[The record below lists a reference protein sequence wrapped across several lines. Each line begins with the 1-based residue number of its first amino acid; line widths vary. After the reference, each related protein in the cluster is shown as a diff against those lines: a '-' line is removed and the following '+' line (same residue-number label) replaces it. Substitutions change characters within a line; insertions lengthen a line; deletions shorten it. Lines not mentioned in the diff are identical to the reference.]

1 MTEPRSE
8 DGPGRVVV
16 VGLGPAGADLLVPAA
31 RAALTATDPERRF
44 VRTARH
50 PAVSDLAAEGIA
62 LRSCDDLYQ
71 SAADRSAVYEAIAD
85 RLLAA
90 AEGGDV
96 CFAVPGSPAVGEQS
110 VAILRARLGKRLGLV
125 PGLSFL
131 DLAWLRLGVDPQ
143 GGSGARAIDGQA
155 LPAALPAGPLL
166 ISHCHNKLVLSDV
179 KLALLERLPGEA
191 PVTVLARLG
200 LPDEAVT
207 TVPLEDLDRVVE
219 PDHLT
224 SVFVELPPGGPG
236 EAWERFVALVERL
249 RGPGGCP
256 WDAEQTHHS
265 LTRHLIEEAY
275 EVIESIEA
283 LPASAPA
290 PGPEPVPGGAYEHLE
305 EELGDLAFQ
314 VVFHATLAREAGAF
328 TITDVLTGIHDK
340 LVHRHPHVF
349 GDVAVSGADE
359 VVANWEVIKREE
371 KGRASL
377 MDGVSRH
384 LPSLLYAHKL
394 YRKAASA
401 GLSFGTAEEA
411 RARAGSALS
420 VIVGRGGAGRP
431 GRGASGGGPG
441 LHRLPGPA
449 GRNRRRVGPPGLG
462 RPVQGALPGA
472 RGPGGGGGPDPR
484 VNGPGGRCHP
494 LGADDLVLPEIALG
508 PYGGGLTLRVAPIAR
523 TMSQSLGLRRSFP
536 KPMKGGARGAW
547 RPTAPPQRRSFL
559 SR

>member
-1 MTEPRSE
+1 
-8 DGPGRVVV
+8 VV
-16 VGLGPAGADLLVPAA
+16 VGLGPGGADLLLPAA
-31 RAALTATDPERRF
+31 RAAIVATPAERRF
-44 VRTARH
+44 VRTRRH
-50 PAVSDLAAEGIA
+50 PAVDDLVAEGVEF
-62 LRSCDDLYQ
+62 RSCDDLYE
-71 SAADRSAVYEAIAD
+71 SASRTGEVYEAIAT
-85 RLLAA
+85 RLAA
-90 AEGGDV
+90 AAEDGDA
-96 CFAVPGSPAVGEQS
+96 CFAVPGSPAVGENS
-110 VAILRARLGKRLGLV
+110 VTLLRERLGKRLVLV

-131 DLAWLRLGVDPQ
+131 DLAWLRLGVDPLA
-143 GGSGARAIDGQA
+143 GNGARAVDGKA

-166 ISHCHNKLVLSDV
+166 VSHCHSRLVLSDV

-200 LPDEAVT
+200 LPAESVS

-224 SVFVELPPGGPG
+224 SVFVGLPPGGPG
-236 EAWERFVALVERL
+236 EAWERFVGLVERL

-265 LTRHLIEEAY
+265 LSRHLIEEAY
-275 EVIESIEA
+275 EVIEAIEA

-290 PGPEPVPGGAYEHLE
+290 PGPDPVPEGSYEHLE

-328 TITDVLTGIHDK
+328 TVTDVLGGIHDK
-340 LVHRHPHVF
+340 LVRRHPHVF

-401 GLSFGTAEEA
+401 GLTFGTAGDALA
-411 RARAGSALS
+411 RAQEELGALTVDGLDAARAEERLGEALAAVVLLARLAGVDGESAL
-420 VIVGRGGAGRP
+420 RGWAGRFKE
-431 GRGASGGGPG
+431 RF
-441 LHRLPGPA
+441 HRLEALAAEQGQTVESIPPA
-449 GRNRRRVGPPGLG
+449 DV
-462 RPVQGALPGA
+462 A
-472 RGPGGGGGPDPR
+472 
-484 VNGPGGRCHP
+484 
-494 LGADDLVLPEIALG
+494 
-508 PYGGGLTLRVAPIAR
+508 TLWG
-523 TMSQSLGLRRSFP
+523 Q
-536 KPMKGGARGAW
+536 
-547 RPTAPPQRRSFL
+547 TA
-559 SR
+559 